1 MTIGEEEPI
10 LPDGTCAELSFTT
23 GDGKSCHFTGR
34 NDIFRHLLLTGG
46 WHGSK
51 ETVKQ
56 LTTRVFSFINYYMD
70 KVNEPKIKALFETQ
84 EYKDK
89 IGNICR
95 DGWAAQVKKSNPRS
109 VIDCKLRVNRTRE
122 KCTSVRHK

>member
-1 MTIGEEEPI
+1 MREFILNERRFTTAIEAAARGVMTIGEEEPI
-10 LPDGTCAELSFTT
+10 LPDGTCEELSFTT
-23 GDGKSCHFTGR
+23 GDGKTCHFTGR

-70 KVNEPKIKALFETQ
+70 KVNEPKIKALFETD
-84 EYKDK
+84 EYKQK

-95 DGWAAQVKKSNPRS
+95 DGWAAQVCVLSF
-109 VIDCKLRVNRTRE
+109 
-122 KCTSVRHK
+122 